1 MSLLTKTIAAA
12 SLFAAAVVALA
23 PTAQATPITTLNT
36 AAQTIIFTNVTAN
49 DVNSLTATNFNFT
62 SAFPLFDVTN
72 FSEVSPTCGQ
82 LLHTCTLTGAT
93 ITLTGFAGGSVAFF
107 NTTGS
112 NSTILKYATGHN
124 NQAAFQS
131 SVGAAITVFTPD
143 GNTVIP
149 TPVALISAN
158 TACAAGTTLGSPCA
172 TLSLTGA
179 TNTQVYSVALSDL
192 TSYIGTGFVTTAA
205 NSADCSLAPNGS
217 CATSLD
223 GVYKS
228 GNVNEAPSITASIV
242 GTITYTYTDTIDTPE
257 PASMTLLGVGLL
269 GLGAVARRRRVA
281 K

>member
-23 PTAQATPITTLNT
+23 PTAHATPITTLNT
-36 AAQTIIFTNVTAN
+36 AAQNIIFTNVTAN
-49 DVNSLTATNFNFT
+49 DVNSLTATNFNF
-62 SAFPLFDVTN
+62 SAAFPLFDVTN
-72 FSEVSPTCGQ
+72 FSQVSSTCGQ

-93 ITLTGFAGGSVAFF
+93 ITLTGFAGGTVDFF
-107 NTTGS
+107 NATGS
-112 NSTILKYATGHN
+112 SSTILKYATGHN

-131 SVGAAITVFTPD
+131 SVGASITVVTPD
-143 GNTVIP
+143 TNQVIA
-149 TPVALISAN
+149 TPVALIGSNITCAAN
-158 TACAAGTTLGSPCA
+158 TSLASPCA

-179 TNTQVYSVALSDL
+179 TNTQTYNVAPGDL
-192 TSYIGTGFVTTAA
+192 AAYLGAGFITTAA
-205 NSADCSLAPNGS
+205 NSADCSIAPNGS

-223 GVYKS
+223 GIFKS
-228 GNVNEAPSITASIV
+228 GNVTESPSIQASII

-269 GLGAVARRRRVA
+269 GLGAVARRRRAA